1 MIIMQRVD
9 IEQKIVNVLFALFGG
24 RDFIIQLQ
32 VDINAA
38 RHEND
43 NPDKSKLI
51 MTDEFGN
58 WLQ

>member
-1 MIIMQRVD
+1 MQRVD

-43 NPDKSKLI
+43 TPDKSKLI